1 MAAVSNPSIPLA
13 QHGPLP
19 VALSLEP
26 PAIAGRQDLPVLS
39 IPCTL
44 PIGEPHGSLSWLEL
58 LGER

>member
-1 MAAVSNPSIPLA
+1 MAALSNPSHPLA
-13 QHGPLP
+13 QNGPLP

-26 PAIAGRQDLPVLS
+26 PAAAGQELPVLS